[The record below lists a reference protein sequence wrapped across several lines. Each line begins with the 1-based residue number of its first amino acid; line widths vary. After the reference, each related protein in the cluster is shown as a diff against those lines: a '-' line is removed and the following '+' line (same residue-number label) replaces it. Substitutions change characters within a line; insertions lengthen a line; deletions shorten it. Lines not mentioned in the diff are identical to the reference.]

1 MPDNLTIWTTKDP
14 SPEYDTI
21 TLSCSSIDSVRIY
34 ASQGSEETVT
44 LGGDEYMPV
53 YLVVEFP
60 SVDGESAPS
69 GGFSM
74 ERAAV
79 GDEVLRLIKSIPP
92 YKRITEPVKC
102 TLARWSSTDLSTPMF
117 TFTLDVANDG
127 VTMSVD
133 TVTVKCE
140 KTNIMTR
147 SVARTYEI
155 DEWTGLELS

>member
-21 TLSCSSIDSVRIY
+21 TLSCSSFEPVRIY
-34 ASQGSEETVT
+34 ASQGSEEVVT

-53 YLVVEFP
+53 YLVVEYP

-74 ERAAV
+74 ERAVV
-79 GDEVLRLIKSIPP
+79 GDEVLRLIKPIPP

-102 TLARWSSTDLSTPMF
+102 TLARWSSTDLSEPMF

-133 TVTVKCE
+133 TVTIKCE

-147 SVARTYEI
+147 SVARIYEI
-155 DEWTGLELS
+155 DEWTGLELP

>member
-1 MPDNLTIWTTKDP
+1 MPNSKTIWTTKNP
-14 SPEYDTI
+14 AVEVDTI
-21 TLSCSSIDSVRIY
+21 WLTHSSIKPVYVY
-34 ASQGSEETVT
+34 ASQGSTAS
-44 LGGDEYMPV
+44 LLIDGKAHLPV
-53 YLVVEFP
+53 HLVVEYP
-60 SVDGESAPS
+60 SIDGESSPS
-69 GGFSM
+69 AGFSM
-74 ERAAV
+74 ERAVV

-92 YKRITEPVKC
+92 HKRISEPVKC
-102 TLARWSSTDLSTPMF
+102 TLARWSSTDASEPMF